1 MIEITVSILAQGMA
15 TRQIKSADDL
25 GRVIRRQ
32 RKLQALRQQDL
43 ADQIGASH
51 VFLRQVEQGK
61 PTVQLGRVLRLLEE
75 LGIELH
81 VDVPDA
87 HE

>member
-1 MIEITVSILAQGMA
+1 MQKS
-15 TRQIKSADDL
+15 QIKSAEDL
-25 GRVIRRQ
+25 GQVIRRQ

-43 ADQIGASH
+43 ADLIGASH
-51 VFLRQVEQGK
+51 VFLRQVEHGK

-75 LGIELH
+75 LGIELY
-81 VDVPDA
+81 VDVPEA

>member
-1 MIEITVSILAQGMA
+1 MSTL
-15 TRQIKSADDL
+15 QIKSAEDI
-25 GRVIRRQ
+25 GRLIRQQ
-32 RKLQALRQQDL
+32 RKSQALRQQDL

-51 VFLRQVEQGK
+51 VFLRQVEHGK

-81 VDVPDA
+81 ADVPDA
-87 HE
+87 PE

>member
-1 MIEITVSILAQGMA
+1 MRTL
-15 TRQIKSADDL
+15 QIKSAEDI
-25 GRVIRRQ
+25 GRLIRQQ
-32 RKLQALRQQDL
+32 RKSQALRQQDL

-51 VFLRQVEQGK
+51 VFLRQVEHGK

-81 VDVPDA
+81 ADVPDA
-87 HE
+87 PE